1 MFLLMEC
8 PQCRVLWLDCVQ
20 ECDCVQICIDPWER
34 IIVSSVAI
42 HAVAVLHQSIGLTC
56 ATLKLEDDGFNM
68 SSSLEILADDDSP

>member
-1 MFLLMEC
+1 M
-8 PQCRVLWLDCVQ
+8 
-20 ECDCVQICIDPWER
+20 QICIDPWER